1 MLCER
6 CGKREAT
13 ILLTEVVN
21 GERTEH
27 RLCSQ
32 CASELELGQL
42 FESEFPFGKLLS
54 GILGLAGPE
63 EGQTEE
69 TMEQVVCPTCGTS
82 YGEFVRKSQFGCA
95 DCYNT
100 FGVLMQNNIKK
111 LQGSDRHVGK
121 SPRSRSEDAAS
132 KAMGDGKEAGQNT
145 EEKIQILKSKL
156 QEALRTE
163 NYEDAA
169 KYRDEIR
176 GLQKGNGQ
184 DAEMV

>member
-13 ILLTEVVN
+13 IVLTEVA
-21 GERTEH
+21 GGIKTEH
-27 RLCSQ
+27 KLCSQ

-54 GILGLAGPE
+54 GILGLTGSA

-69 TMEQVVCPTCGTS
+69 AMEQVVCPTCGTS
-82 YGEFVRKSQFGCA
+82 YGEFVRGSQFGCA

-111 LQGSDRHVGK
+111 LQGNDAHVGK
-121 SPRSRSEDAAS
+121 HPRCQENPGRDFVTGNESGETDPAERLR
-132 KAMGDGKEAGQNT
+132 
-145 EEKIQILKSKL
+145 ILKSKL
-156 QEALRTE
+156 QEALNTE

-169 KYRDEIR
+169 RYRDEIR
-176 GLQKGNGQ
+176 ALKKGNGQ